1 MDTCWYKMFFSKLLR
16 SFMINNCRGTNHI
29 DGTKFEI
36 WVSEKL
42 WDRLTKVLVYIKH
55 PLFSCVFKVYKDT
68 CPCTP
73 WFICL
78 FRRLKKGRW
87 HNPLI
92 LPGSSRVSADLC
104 PAMETRCITYLSS
117 CRRFLGPGL
126 YYRQDTTP
134 VTELPRVSVSRPGLD
149 LDLPHPSTIHDR
161 LPHKPAAAQLL
172 AGRRSP
178 GWHQRI

>member
-1 MDTCWYKMFFSKLLR
+1 
-16 SFMINNCRGTNHI
+16 MINNCRGSTNHT

-36 WVSEKL
+36 WVPENL
-42 WDRLTKVLVYIKH
+42 WDRLTKVLVYIIN
-55 PLFSCVFKVYKDT
+55 PLFCCVFEVYKGT

-73 WFICL
+73 LFIFL

-92 LPGSSRVSADLC
+92 LPGSSQVSADLC
-104 PAMETRCITYLSS
+104 PAMETRCISYLSS
-117 CRRFLGPGL
+117 CRRFPDPGL

-134 VTELPRVSVSRPGLD
+134 VTKLPRVNVSWPGLD
-149 LDLPHPSTIHDR
+149 LNLPHPSVIHDC
-161 LPHKPAAAQLL
+161 LPHKPPAAQLL